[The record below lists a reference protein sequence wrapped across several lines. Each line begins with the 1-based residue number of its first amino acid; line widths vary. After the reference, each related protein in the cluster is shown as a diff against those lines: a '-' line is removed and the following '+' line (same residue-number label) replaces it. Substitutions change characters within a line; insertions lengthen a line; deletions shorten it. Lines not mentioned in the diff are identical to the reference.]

1 MHRITESIQRQP
13 AITAA
18 LGICPLAA
26 NAATLLS
33 AVTIGIAFALVMV
46 LSTLSVSTI
55 RNFVPHHYRMVFIFF
70 ISSTWVTCIDL
81 LLQATLFEMRF
92 TLDIYLPLIT
102 VNSLLVYM
110 LEANALA
117 ESTSL
122 LIKRALM
129 TSAIV
134 FFMVVTAG
142 ILRELVGHGTLLS
155 DSALLF
161 PSSEAFSIVLVSSG
175 RSMTVFNTMAGS
187 FIAVG
192 LVISAFNFLTRGGGR
207 QTTNYGMINQ

>member
-1 MHRITESIQRQP
+1 LRRITESIQRQP

-33 AVTIGIAFALVMV
+33 AVTISLVFALVMI
-46 LSTLSVSTI
+46 LSTLSVSI
-55 RNFVPHHYRMVFIFF
+55 VRNFVPHHYRMVFIFF

-81 LLQATLFEMRF
+81 LLQATMFEMRF
-92 TLDIYLPLIT
+92 SLDIYLPLIA

-110 LEANALA
+110 LEAKALT
-117 ESTSL
+117 ERTTTL
-122 LIKRALM
+122 MKGALM

-134 FFMVVTAG
+134 FFIVVTAG
-142 ILRELVGHGTLLS
+142 ILRELIGQGALLS

-161 PSSEAFSIVLVSSG
+161 PSSNAFSIMLISSG
-175 RSMTVFNTMAGS
+175 RSMAVFNTMVGS

-192 LVISAFNFLTRGGGR
+192 LVISVINFLSRGR
-207 QTTNYGMINQ
+207 SVSQLRND

>member
-1 MHRITESIQRQP
+1 MRRITKSIQRQP

-33 AVTIGIAFALVMV
+33 AVTISLVFALVIV
-46 LSTLSVSTI
+46 LSTLSVSAI
-55 RNFVPHHYRMVFIFF
+55 RNLVPHHYRMVFIFF

-81 LLQATLFEMRF
+81 LLQTTLFEMRF
-92 TLDIYLPLIT
+92 SLDIYLPLIA

-110 LEANALA
+110 LEAKALT
-117 ESTSL
+117 ERTTTL
-122 LIKRALM
+122 MKMALM
-129 TSAIV
+129 SSAIV
-134 FFMVVTAG
+134 FFIVVTAG
-142 ILRELVGHGTLLS
+142 MLRELVGQGVLLS

-161 PSSEAFSIVLVSSG
+161 PNCEALSIMLISSG
-175 RSMTVFNTMAGS
+175 RSMVVFNTMVGS

-192 LVISAFNFLTRGGGR
+192 LVISVINFLSRGR
-207 QTTNYGMINQ
+207 DRPPTTE